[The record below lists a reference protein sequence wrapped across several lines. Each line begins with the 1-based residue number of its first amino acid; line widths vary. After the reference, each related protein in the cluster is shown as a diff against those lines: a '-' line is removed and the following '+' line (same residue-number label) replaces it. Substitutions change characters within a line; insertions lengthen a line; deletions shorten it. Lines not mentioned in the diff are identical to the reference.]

1 MEDIPPPHRV
11 FDRLFYDEPYPQV
24 YGTSHLH
31 DILREEGRQEDQQML
46 QDMEED
52 IYQIRRSYLI
62 EHVGFY
68 YDGETVTGWDEATF
82 LNHYRPPTQSTLPA
96 YLSHKLSPQTI
107 ERLRPHYEA
116 LQHHKDIQHG
126 MDFLKEAFSIKDYVI
141 NIVMP
146 QESLFDMRG
155 RKEKRPYSHPTVKKA
170 NEVFTDTMDR
180 LDMFVSEHMKRILR
194 RYTSKPENAPSFRL
208 NGPYALLPAGTRLYR
223 GFKQHRGPLN
233 LERGYSYFVM
243 DPASCLIYALP
254 EVDKLNQALNAGSEE
269 SHNTL
274 YGKELGGVVEVETTR
289 DIPLW
294 NLSTAENVRLLLAE
308 MKQKNAPQSVLTA
321 FTKCWVV
328 TPNGA
333 FHRAS
338 QYSLDMKVIEW
349 MCQNGYNGYMGVQV
363 QGLHDEFVFCNIG
376 EVVRIRKIYGA
387 EDFNLPLCKEPYA
400 SLRLNLI
407 YW

>member
-11 FDRLFYDEPYPQV
+11 FDRLFYDEAHPQL

-31 DILREEGRQEDQQML
+31 ELLREEGRHEDEQML
-46 QDMEED
+46 HDMEED
-52 IYQIRRSYLI
+52 IYQLRRSYLI
-62 EHVGFY
+62 EHAGFH

-82 LNHYRPPTQSTLPA
+82 DNLYRPPTPQTLPS

-107 ERLRPHYEA
+107 ERLRPLYDA
-116 LQHHKDIQHG
+116 LQHHTTLQTG
-126 MDFLKEAFSIKDYVI
+126 MDFLKEAFSIKDYVV

-146 QESLFDMRG
+146 HESLFDMRG

-180 LDMFVSEHMKRILR
+180 LDAYISEHMKRILR
-194 RYTSKPENAPSFRL
+194 RYTSPPQSASHIASAL

-223 GFKQHRGPLN
+223 GFKKQRGPLN

-243 DPASCLIYALP
+243 DPASCLVYALP
-254 EVDKLNQALNAGSEE
+254 ELESIPEE
-269 SHNTL
+269 AKESQNTL
-274 YGKELGGVVEVETTR
+274 YCQGVGGVVEVETTR
-289 DIPLW
+289 DIQLW

-328 TPNGA
+328 TPTDA

-338 QYSLDMKVIEW
+338 QYSSDMKVIEW

-376 EVVRIRKIYGA
+376 EAVRIRRIYGA

-400 SLRLNLI
+400 SLPLRLI

>member
-1 MEDIPPPHRV
+1 MEDIPPQHRV
-11 FDRLFYDEPYPQV
+11 FDRLFYDEAYPQL

-31 DILREEGRQEDQQML
+31 DMLREEGRHEDQQML
-46 QDMEED
+46 HEMEEE
-52 IYQIRRSYLI
+52 IYHLRRSYLI
-62 EHVGFY
+62 EHAGFH

-82 LNHYRPPTQSTLPA
+82 LDVYRPPTATTLPA

-116 LQHHKDIQHG
+116 LLHHKDIQTG
-126 MDFLKEAFSIKDYVI
+126 MDFMKEAFSLKDYVV
-141 NIVMP
+141 NSVMP
-146 QESLFDMRG
+146 HETLFDMRG

-180 LDMFVSEHMKRILR
+180 LDMYVSEQMKRILR
-194 RYTSKPENAPSFRL
+194 RYASPSASNSPL

-223 GFKQHRGPLN
+223 GFKQQRGPLN

-243 DPASCLIYALP
+243 DPSSCLVYALP
-254 EVDKLNQALNAGSEE
+254 ELEAIPEE
-269 SHNTL
+269 SKEGQNTL
-274 YGKELGGVVEVETTR
+274 YCKEVGGVVEVETTR
-289 DIPLW
+289 DIHLW

-328 TPNGA
+328 TPTDA

-349 MCQNGYNGYMGVQV
+349 MCQNGYSGYMGVQV

-376 EVVRIRKIYGA
+376 EAVRIRRTYGA
-387 EDFNLPLCKEPYA
+387 EDFNLPPCKEPYA
-400 SLRLNLI
+400 SLRLKLV